1 MTTTGTG
8 DQPHTAAP
16 ASPSLAARL
25 LIGLV
30 LAYRYTL
37 SPLIGGN
44 CRFVPTCSEYG
55 LEAIRRHGA
64 LRGGWLT
71 LRRLGRCRPGCAA
84 GYDPVPAP
92 QSHDLHADLCQGP
105 HHAR

>member
-1 MTTTGTG
+1 MTGRHG
-8 DQPHTAAP
+8 EPAP
-16 ASPSLAARL
+16 AAMGWAARL
-25 LIGLV
+25 LTGAV

-44 CRFVPTCSEYG
+44 CRFLPTCSEYA

-64 LRGGWLT
+64 ARGGWLT

-84 GYDPVPAP
+84 GYDPVPDRSKTA
-92 QSHDLHADLCQGP
+92 
-105 HHAR
+105 

>member
-1 MTTTGTG
+1 MSRGT
-8 DQPHTAAP
+8 DRPPAAAP
-16 ASPSLAARL
+16 ASPSPAARL

-84 GYDPVPAP
+84 GYDPVPASH
-92 QSHDLHADLCQGP
+92 SHDLNADLCQGR